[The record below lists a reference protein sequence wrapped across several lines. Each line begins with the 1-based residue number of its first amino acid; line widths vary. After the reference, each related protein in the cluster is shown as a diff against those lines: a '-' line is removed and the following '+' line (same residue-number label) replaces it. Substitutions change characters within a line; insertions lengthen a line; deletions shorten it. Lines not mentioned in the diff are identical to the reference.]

1 MSRDKEQQIIRKFG
15 EAQQA
20 KLDQRSDNG
29 RLGWRERD
37 LEQLLKWLLDEYS
50 ELEQAIEDEPKEN
63 IKLEAVDV
71 ANLAM
76 MIWDKVDEE

>member
-20 KLDQRSDNG
+20 KLDQRSAKG
-29 RLGWRERD
+29 RLGWKEKD
-37 LEQLLKWLLDEYS
+37 LEELLKWLKDEFA
-50 ELEQAIEDEPKEN
+50 ELEQAITSEPMEN

-76 MIWDKVDEE
+76 MIWNKVDEE